1 MQLSAGICLAS
12 SLPAV
17 SCSAE
22 AMNALDIRKL
32 EINIGLEKPF
42 RALHVSDS
50 HFCFADERENER
62 KRKLAA
68 SRARYFGNSEE
79 KFDAHLAYAQK
90 NDLLFLHTGDLIDF
104 VSELNLEKVHE
115 KFQGKAV
122 FLSSGNHE
130 FSQYVGEAKEDAAYK
145 AQSYAWVQSAFPN
158 DLTFCSRT
166 INGVNFVAV
175 DDVYY
180 DFTPAQL
187 KLFKKEVEKG
197 LPIVMLCHCPLYTP
211 ELFESRMNQRGAHC
225 AYLTGVPESLM
236 EKYAPHRR
244 DQQKPNAA
252 TLEFMAWLK
261 EQPLVKAIL
270 CGHIH
275 DFWSG
280 PFSQY
285 TMQYSVGAG
294 YQGKAYEITFS

>member
-17 SCSAE
+17 QSSAE
-22 AMNALDIRKL
+22 AISALDIRKL
-32 EINIGLEKPF
+32 EIKIGLEKPF

-211 ELFESRMNQRGAHC
+211 EYQKILMRNGAKC
-225 AYLTGVPESLM
+225 SYLVGVPEAEMGNYS
-236 EKYAPHRR
+236 PSRR
-244 DQQKPNAA
+244 EQQKPNAA
-252 TLEFMAWLK
+252 TLEFIAWLK

-275 DFWSG
+275 QFWSG
-280 PFSQY
+280 PFSQH
-285 TMQYSVGAG
+285 TMQYCVGAG
-294 YQGKAYEITFS
+294 YRGQAHEITFS